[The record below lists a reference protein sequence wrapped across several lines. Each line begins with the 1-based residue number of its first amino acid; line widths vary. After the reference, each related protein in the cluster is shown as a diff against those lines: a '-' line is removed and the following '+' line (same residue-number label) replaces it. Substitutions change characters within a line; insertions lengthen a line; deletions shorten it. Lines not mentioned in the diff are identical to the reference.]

1 MLLILA
7 RQEDLDELDEEVAV
21 VVEPA
26 QGID

>member
-21 VVEPA
+21 VVEPV